1 MKKIIYSIAA
11 LTLCCGCAEESGYD
25 ACGTFEAT
33 EILVA
38 SQGTGQILS
47 FDVSEGDI
55 VEAGTA
61 IGTVDTVQLHLQKK
75 QLEAQ
80 VNSVLSSRPDIE
92 SQVSAIRSQI
102 ANLKSEKTR
111 TEKLISKSAA
121 PAKQLDDINAQL
133 EVLEDQ
139 LESQLTALGKSSSS
153 IGFNAAAL
161 QAQIEQIEDR
171 IEKCRIVSPAKGT
184 VIAKYANEGELVNV
198 GTPLMKVAN
207 LDEVYLRAYF
217 TSDQLADIKVGD
229 EVDVTAD
236 FGGDQQYPYEGKIT
250 WISSESEFTP
260 KAIQTRNTRANLV
273 YAVKI
278 AVPNDGRI
286 KLGMYGEC
294 NIR

>member
-1 MKKIIYSIAA
+1 MKKIVYSIAA
-11 LTLCCGCAEESGYD
+11 MALCCGCAEESVYD

-38 SQGTGQILS
+38 SQGIGQILS
-47 FDVSEGDI
+47 FDAEEGDI
-55 VEAGTA
+55 VDAGTV
-61 IGTVDTVQLHLQKK
+61 IGTIDTVQLHLQKK

-111 TEKLISKSAA
+111 TENLIAKGAA

-133 EVLEDQ
+133 EILEDQ
-139 LESQLTALGKSSSS
+139 LGSQLTALGKSSSS

-161 QAQIEQIEDR
+161 QAQIDQIDDK
-171 IEKCRIVSPAKGT
+171 IVKCRIVSPAKGT
-184 VIAKYANEGELVNV
+184 VVAKYVNEGELVNI
-198 GTPLMKVAN
+198 GTPLMKVAD
-207 LDEVYLRAYF
+207 LDKVYLRAYF
-217 TSDQLADIKVGD
+217 TSDQLADIKIGD
-229 EVDVTAD
+229 KVDVTAD
-236 FGGDQQYPYEGKIT
+236 FGDDKQYPYEGRIT

-278 AVPNDGRI
+278 AVENDGRI